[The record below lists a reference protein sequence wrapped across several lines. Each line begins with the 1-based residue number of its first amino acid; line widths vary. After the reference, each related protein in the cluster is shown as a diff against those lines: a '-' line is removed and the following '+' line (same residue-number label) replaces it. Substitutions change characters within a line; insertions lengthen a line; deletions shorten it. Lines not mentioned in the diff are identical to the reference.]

1 MASSCRLLRGL
12 VAAPVARQLT
22 LGRALGADLATKE
35 KERGMSSAMRMY
47 LQRKKEHDMFIS
59 RERAEFE
66 VGKQHLAG
74 MMGLDAASMEQADI
88 DRSVEYLFPSG
99 LADIAR
105 PVMKPPEEI
114 FPRYLHLHLHLILDL
129 LLHLHPGKAI
139 FPYMGIVPPSS
150 TL

>member
-1 MASSCRLLRGL
+1 MHVCSLFTS
-12 VAAPVARQLT
+12 

-74 MMGLDAASMEQADI
+74 MMGLFLCCPHA
-88 DRSVEYLFPSG
+88 
-99 LADIAR
+99 
-105 PVMKPPEEI
+105 PP
-114 FPRYLHLHLHLILDL
+114 HN
-129 LLHLHPGKAI
+129 G
-139 FPYMGIVPPSS
+139 
-150 TL
+150 